1 MVVHQPEMK
10 IFLSLQEMPV
20 EDHIDSSL
28 IFLIKD
34 QSQNAWNNEESLP
47 LRLIFTSGGED

>member
-34 QSQNAWNNEESLP
+34 QSKNAWNNEESLP
-47 LRLIFTSGGED
+47 LRLIFTSGED